1 MNVATKIN
9 KCRHQTKIATSLL
22 GNTRALGAQSSIT
35 CAGALTR
42 NLGNDSVSFIQGE
55 VDVVREEKKMLTGQ
69 ARKLN
74 NELRAALR
82 RREAAAAQ
90 QAELDEALN
99 ELQLECR
106 AAEGDVR

>member
-1 MNVATKIN
+1 MA
-9 KCRHQTKIATSLL
+9 RSP
-22 GNTRALGAQSSIT
+22 IT
-35 CAGALTR
+35 HTQIHGVCLIEHTQY
-42 NLGNDSVSFIQGE
+42 QGE
-55 VDVVREEKKMLTGQ
+55 VEVAREEKKMLTGQ

-74 NELRAALR
+74 NELRASLR

-90 QAELDEALN
+90 QTELDEAIN

>member
-1 MNVATKIN
+1 MKHLLWN
-9 KCRHQTKIATSLL
+9 KK
-22 GNTRALGAQSSIT
+22 
-35 CAGALTR
+35 LTQ
-42 NLGNDSVSFIQGE
+42 NLGENGKNIFNMQGE
-55 VDVVREEKKMLTGQ
+55 VEVVREEKKMLTGQ

-82 RREAAAAQ
+82 QREAAAGQ
-90 QAELDEALN
+90 QAELNEAIN

>member
-1 MNVATKIN
+1 MGTVIN
-9 KCRHQTKIATSLL
+9 Q
-22 GNTRALGAQSSIT
+22 
-35 CAGALTR
+35 ALTQD
-42 NLGNDSVSFIQGE
+42 LGNDFFFTQGE

-90 QAELDEALN
+90 QAELDEAIN
-99 ELQLECR
+99 QLQLECR